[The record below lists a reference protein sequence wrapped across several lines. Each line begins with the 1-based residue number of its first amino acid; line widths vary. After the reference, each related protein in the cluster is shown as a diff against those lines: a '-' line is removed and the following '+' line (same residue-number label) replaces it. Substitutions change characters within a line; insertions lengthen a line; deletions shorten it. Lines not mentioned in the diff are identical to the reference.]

1 MYSTCIFCHSALG
14 KNGAIENFPVGRRL
28 AFDSEKGRLWAVC
41 SKCGRWN
48 LTPIEE
54 RWEAIEQCEREYRVT
69 AKRASTDEIGL
80 GRLKEG
86 TDLIRIGKPL
96 RPEFASWRYGS
107 TIRKRATTMI
117 AGAGVGVLAF
127 GSIFLGAPV
136 LLSPLLG
143 LAPALPFMFSRHQEV
158 RAGRRYLLN
167 RASIIAGRKV
177 WDEKQVEIRIVPV
190 DDEQGWALRFFG
202 FTMPVDLTGRDAL
215 QTVHK
220 VMPAINI
227 MGGFWSN
234 VRNAVGEIE
243 RVGTPDLYFRR
254 VIDYARTNRMSYTPL
269 QGFPASIRL
278 ALEMASQEETERRAL
293 VEGELKQLEADW
305 REAEEIAALAD
316 NLLVPDEIAG
326 RLEDLKRRSL

>member
-1 MYSTCIFCHSALG
+1 MYHTCIFCHSNLG
-14 KNGAIENFPVGRRL
+14 KNEAIENFPVGRRL
-28 AFDSEKGRLWAVC
+28 AFDSTKGRLWAVC

-69 AKRASTDEIGL
+69 ARRTSTDEIGL

-96 RPEFASWRYGS
+96 RPEFASWRYGG
-107 TIRKRATTMI
+107 TIRKRATTMVI
-117 AGAGVGVLAF
+117 GAGIGVVAF
-127 GSIFLGAPV
+127 GSIFFGAPV
-136 LLSPLLG
+136 LLSPFLG
-143 LAPALPFMFSRHQEV
+143 LAPALPVMFSRHREV
-158 RAGRRYLLN
+158 RAGRKYLLN
-167 RASIIAGRKV
+167 RASLIAGRRV
-177 WDEKQVEIRIVPV
+177 WDEKQVEIRIVPA
-190 DDEQGWALRFFG
+190 DDEQGWALRFYG
-202 FTMPVDLTGRDAL
+202 FTMPVDIGGRDAL

-234 VRNAVGEIE
+234 VRSAVGEIE
-243 RVGTPDLYFRR
+243 NAGTPDLYFKR

-293 VEGELKQLEADW
+293 VEGELKQLEEDW
-305 REAEEIAALAD
+305 REAEEIAAIAD
-316 NLLVPDEIAG
+316 NLLVPNEISG